1 MENEQLENNEK
12 DVKRPTFLL
21 VLCVLTFVNT
31 GFTVLGGLMGMLQ
44 GKPSPADIKDGKVQM
59 AQSIDQLEKLNM
71 DYWVDVLKRL
81 DAMTDAMYANFVAY
95 NSVAVLVALIGAF
108 AAFLMFQAK
117 KVGFHAY
124 IVYSFLYIIQ
134 GYLFISPSI
143 MPAFVIIF
151 NFIIAG
157 IFVLLYS
164 RNLSWMNK

>member
-1 MENEQLENNEK
+1 MENEQLENNEQ

-21 VLCVLTFVNT
+21 VLCILTFVNT
-31 GFTVLGGLMGMLQ
+31 GITVLMGLMSMIK
-44 GKPSPADIKDGKVQM
+44 GKPSPEEIMAGKVDL
-59 AQSIDQLEKLNM
+59 ANSIDQLEKLKV

-95 NSVAVLVALIGAF
+95 NGVAVIVALIGAF

-134 GYLFISPSI
+134 GYLFISPEI

-164 RNLSWMNK
+164 RNLSWLNK